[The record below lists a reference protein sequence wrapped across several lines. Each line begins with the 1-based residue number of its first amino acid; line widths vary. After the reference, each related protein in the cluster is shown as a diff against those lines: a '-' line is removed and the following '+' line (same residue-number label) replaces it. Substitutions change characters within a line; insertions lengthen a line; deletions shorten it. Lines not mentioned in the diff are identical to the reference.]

1 MAEIWLLSALF
12 ASAFSSATLLPGTS
26 EAALVAVVLS
36 GQTQWILALSVAILG
51 NVLGAVVNWG
61 MGYYWPQ
68 KPRYAQ
74 SPYMQRAARWFE
86 RYGIW
91 CLLFSWVP
99 VIGDPLTLVAGLAKV
114 RLLTFFGLVLVGKS
128 LRYAL
133 VLMTLSSLG

>member
-1 MAEIWLLSALF
+1 
-12 ASAFSSATLLPGTS
+12 
-26 EAALVAVVLS
+26 
-36 GQTQWILALSVAILG
+36 
-51 NVLGAVVNWG
+51 
-61 MGYYWPQ
+61 
-68 KPRYAQ
+68 
-74 SPYMQRAARWFE
+74 MQRAARWFE

-114 RLLTFFGLVLVGKS
+114 RLLPFFVLVLVGKS

>member
-61 MGYYWPQ
+61 
-68 KPRYAQ
+68 
-74 SPYMQRAARWFE
+74 
-86 RYGIW
+86 YG
-91 CLLFSWVP
+91 LL
-99 VIGDPLTLVAGLAKV
+99 LATK
-114 RLLTFFGLVLVGKS
+114 T
-128 LRYAL
+128 A
-133 VLMTLSSLG
+133 